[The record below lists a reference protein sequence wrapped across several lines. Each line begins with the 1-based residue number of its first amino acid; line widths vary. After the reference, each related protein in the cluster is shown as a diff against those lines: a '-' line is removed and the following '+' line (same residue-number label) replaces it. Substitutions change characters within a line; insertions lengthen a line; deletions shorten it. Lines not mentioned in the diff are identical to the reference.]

1 MRRAKRAD
9 FERIWPA
16 TVQTVWDD
24 LPPTE
29 RERLDRPSWE
39 KEFRRKL
46 WPYVEGGQT
55 EAWIAEDEG
64 GAFLGYLLLGETGGF
79 LTRERHAFVYDVW
92 VTPERRNQGIGKFLI
107 GWAIGWAEKKGYTRI
122 KLEVAE
128 TNERAK
134 HVYESLGLHAE
145 RRYMGKDL
153 P

>member
-24 LPPTE
+24 LPAAE
-29 RERLDRPSWE
+29 RDRLDRAPWE

-46 WPYVEGGQT
+46 FPYVEGGQT
-55 EAWIAEDEG
+55 EAWIAEDAA
-64 GAFLGYLLLGETGGF
+64 GAFVGYLLLGETGGF
-79 LTRERHAFVYDVW
+79 LTRDRHAFVYDVW
-92 VTPERRNQGIGKFLI
+92 VTPEWRNRGIGKFLI
-107 GWAIGWAEKKGYTRI
+107 GWATQWAGKKGYARI

-128 TNERAK
+128 SNERAR
-134 HVYESLGLHAE
+134 HVYEALGLRTE